1 MTDEE
6 AAVIESAVDWV
17 MLKLA
22 AHHGPVSTEAKK
34 LTESRLFSAVAQY
47 EEAQL

>member
-1 MTDEE
+1 MTEQEE
-6 AAVIESAVDWV
+6 FVIESAVEWV
-17 MLKLA
+17 MLQLA

-34 LTESRLFSAVAQY
+34 ITESRLFSAVAQY